1 MVKMITRIGTL
12 FMQYLSSLVKQVEEK
27 LHYQDSQ
34 TAVNKQDQS
43 TIFVHWKEWKYHE
56 VFFINCNINWLN
68 DGSVYLRK
76 STQMKGNQ
84 SK

>member
-43 TIFVHWKEWKYHE
+43 TIFV
-56 VFFINCNINWLN
+56 N
-68 DGSVYLRK
+68 
-76 STQMKGNQ
+76 
-84 SK
+84 